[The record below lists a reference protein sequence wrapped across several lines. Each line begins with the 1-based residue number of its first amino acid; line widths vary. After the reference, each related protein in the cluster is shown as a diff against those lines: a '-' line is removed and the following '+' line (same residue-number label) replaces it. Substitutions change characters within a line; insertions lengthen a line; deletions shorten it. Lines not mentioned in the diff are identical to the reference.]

1 MSARRTLT
9 ALCTAL
15 IAVAAAAAPTAATT
29 ATTTSASAPAPAA
42 VRAAELLDCVSQS
55 SVVFTPP
62 LKATARPT
70 TVTLNGSAAPCVDAP
85 LGPQAVVSGTFTAT
99 LPFTALSCTASTQ
112 AAGATVDFTW
122 RLADGTQTT
131 SHVTGLTLTQALG
144 AGTLTG
150 TVSPTSP
157 RLAGQTL
164 TAVMNVTSNQP
175 LLGNCAAVVLGLANE
190 IPSSTLVAD
199 LAFT

>member
-1 MSARRTLT
+1 MSARRTATALLT
-9 ALCTAL
+9 ALAAL
-15 IAVAAAAAPTAATT
+15 CAAAIPASAAPGAPTT
-29 ATTTSASAPAPAA
+29 PAPAP
-42 VRAAELLDCVSQS
+42 AAELLDCVTQS

-62 LKATARPT
+62 LTATPRPT
-70 TVTLNGSAAPCVDAP
+70 TVTLHGSAAPCVDVP
-85 LGPQAVVSGTFTAT
+85 TGPTAVLSGTLTAT
-99 LPFTALSCTASTQ
+99 LNFSALSCTASTQ
-112 AAGATVDFTW
+112 APGATADFTW
-122 RLADGTQTT
+122 QLANGTTTT

-150 TVSPTSP
+150 TVTPTSP

-175 LLGNCAAVVLGLANE
+175 LLGNCAAVILGLDDE
-190 IPSSTLVAD
+190 IPNSTLIAD